1 MFAWSI
7 PLMALS
13 MLALT
18 LVPAEVWH
26 SPTNDA
32 VYQGFDPNLIF
43 VSKKGNAPSEG
54 IVQISPQSL
63 KFIALPG
70 SQPTVHFV
78 TTPLSFRAVMSVR
91 ILESGEA
98 TKPFSIGIWSARI
111 GSGYILNFGPSPSN
125 LVTAQTVVQGTTAQT
140 LVGGDIIKHETLGR
154 YSQGQL
160 YHLEIALDKNAG
172 VIQSF
177 LVGREAPPNGGAM
190 VRLVGGPAD
199 PTYGEVIS
207 KPVPVEAGKKY
218 RFGGLVKLV
227 AGADAYK
234 IVVQWL
240 DTEQKSLGFAND
252 WRSTQELEAWT
263 EREFAAVAPS
273 KAAFARMLLG
283 SGNGTQLFFARL
295 FFLEAGNLDRNLLPN
310 GDFQKGVE
318 GWEVAGKPSSVPE
331 ILSPRPAPLKSSVT
345 VEEAP
350 ALFESLRLSLTAS
363 VSSQAGFASTVLED
377 YTLTLPHQR
386 WQVVK
391 IDDPRARQLI
401 IAFLILGALLC
412 LAHVVLGGR
421 SAWKKSVAAKAF
433 TSPIV
438 QRKLLVIR
446 LSSVSIGIIG
456 VLFAYLILNA
466 LLFNLGSHPFDMT
479 AAKIWAYI
487 AADRGPLALHYL
499 PHTVSL
505 AKVWGG
511 APYHEAVFPYH
522 PLVAYYFTFVGW
534 AYRSFLNGPGPL
546 LMDTFQLEFLIKSF
560 NVFFGLADAVLIY
573 LILRELKLPQR
584 SALVAGGL
592 FLLNPAIWFSMSVWG
607 QTHVVT
613 LFPLL
618 VSIWMAEKKRPLL
631 AWLAL
636 VAGALT
642 RPQMLIPAFLL
653 AIVFLRKFS
662 PKENLYAICW
672 SIILGFLVLAPFS
685 LAISP
690 SVWVDVL
697 ANQLRVQE
705 AGGNEPAMTIVSLD
719 AYNIWLLVNHL
730 AGLATGLGRF
740 YFPSSAA
747 LIGGLSYLRVSQI
760 LVLIVVL
767 GAGLLLLLRRRTG
780 VQPDD
785 DLLLLALGTTG
796 FLMLKTGLAA
806 SHFIIGLP
814 FLILCRKPL
823 GDAAYYAIVGIW
835 TFTTFAS
842 MYGSFG
848 FSIWD
853 VAYLAP
859 ALHDTNN
866 AITRFF
872 MNLHSA
878 DWFITLGTSANVLAL
893 VWLTLVVVSKS
904 WRRRE
909 AQLR

>member
-199 PTYGEVIS
+199 LTYGEVIS

-318 GWEVAGKPSSVPE
+318 GWEV
-331 ILSPRPAPLKSSVT
+331 
-345 VEEAP
+345 EE
-350 ALFESLRLSLTAS
+350 
-363 VSSQAGFASTVLED
+363 D
-377 YTLTLPHQR
+377 
-386 WQVVK
+386 
-391 IDDPRARQLI
+391 
-401 IAFLILGALLC
+401 
-412 LAHVVLGGR
+412 VLGGPGGV
-421 SAWKKSVAAKAF
+421 VA
-433 TSPIV
+433 
-438 QRKLLVIR
+438 QLLDAR
-446 LSSVSIGIIG
+446 Y
-456 VLFAYLILNA
+456 VL
-466 LLFNLGSHPFDMT
+466 
-479 AAKIWAYI
+479 
-487 AADRGPLALHYL
+487 
-499 PHTVSL
+499 
-505 AKVWGG
+505 
-511 APYHEAVFPYH
+511 
-522 PLVAYYFTFVGW
+522 
-534 AYRSFLNGPGPL
+534 PL
-546 LMDTFQLEFLIKSF
+546 LGQQVDP
-560 NVFFGLADAVLIY
+560 
-573 LILRELKLPQR
+573 ELKLGHGASLPQR
-584 SALVAGGL
+584 PG
-592 FLLNPAIWFSMSVWG
+592 
-607 QTHVVT
+607 
-613 LFPLL
+613 
-618 VSIWMAEKKRPLL
+618 
-631 AWLAL
+631 
-636 VAGALT
+636 
-642 RPQMLIPAFLL
+642 
-653 AIVFLRKFS
+653 
-662 PKENLYAICW
+662 
-672 SIILGFLVLAPFS
+672 
-685 LAISP
+685 
-690 SVWVDVL
+690 
-697 ANQLRVQE
+697 
-705 AGGNEPAMTIVSLD
+705 
-719 AYNIWLLVNHL
+719 
-730 AGLATGLGRF
+730 
-740 YFPSSAA
+740 SS
-747 LIGGLSYLRVSQI
+747 Q
-760 LVLIVVL
+760 
-767 GAGLLLLLRRRTG
+767 
-780 VQPDD
+780 
-785 DLLLLALGTTG
+785 
-796 FLMLKTGLAA
+796 
-806 SHFIIGLP
+806 
-814 FLILCRKPL
+814 
-823 GDAAYYAIVGIW
+823 
-835 TFTTFAS
+835 
-842 MYGSFG
+842 
-848 FSIWD
+848 
-853 VAYLAP
+853 
-859 ALHDTNN
+859 
-866 AITRFF
+866 
-872 MNLHSA
+872 
-878 DWFITLGTSANVLAL
+878 
-893 VWLTLVVVSKS
+893 
-904 WRRRE
+904 
-909 AQLR
+909 